1 MASLPFHSRC
11 SSISFFHLFRRLE
24 ISLNATCPCSGNV
37 VSKSLKRESKKDEYY
52 RYFATVAIAALWKTI
67 TFHSKSFTLP
77 FKVLY
82 AGLTNVK
89 SSHLLQKEKPARE
102 DSLSYHERSIIHDIN
117 FPNSYSFR

>member
-1 MASLPFHSRC
+1 M
-11 SSISFFHLFRRLE
+11 
-24 ISLNATCPCSGNV
+24 SLNAMCPCSGNV

-52 RYFATVAIAALWKTI
+52 RYFATFAIAALWKTI
-67 TFHSKSFTLP
+67 AFHSKSFTLP

-102 DSLSYHERSIIHDIN
+102 D
-117 FPNSYSFR
+117 